1 MRSTRS
7 MFRFAAILLSG
18 VLIWSPV
25 QGQDSGSK
33 PVVALI
39 SELSGDASIGSSKRA
54 SAKARRFDT
63 LSASQTLEIKPAGR
77 VVLVL
82 VEGRRFELGAGAR
95 ATVEGSRLTAT
106 SGPIKE
112 LPSLPTL
119 PKLAALDNSGP
130 QGPPGA
136 VRLRGALIS
145 GLRPYHAVIA
155 TEPLTLHFQP
165 VDGASR
171 YAVEIENEAGRRV
184 FRGEVAAAELALPA
198 GTLEPGA
205 TYYWSVQTLDK
216 LGGAARGTS
225 QFTTLSAEALQ
236 RRDTFRQAL
245 ASEGGAASAALLA
258 EVDRRLALYHEA
270 LIGFR
275 AALVKNPDDPAIKQ
289 AIQWLEGLEKSP
301 QR

>member
-1 MRSTRS
+1 
-7 MFRFAAILLSG
+7 MFRFAAILLCG
-18 VLIWSPV
+18 VLNWSPV
-25 QGQDSGSK
+25 QGQGPGAK
-33 PVVALI
+33 AVAALI
-39 SELSGDASIGSSKRA
+39 SELSGEATIGSPDRA
-54 SAKARRFDT
+54 PVKASRFDT
-63 LSASQTLEIKPAGR
+63 MSVGQTLEMGPKAR
-77 VVLVL
+77 AVLVL
-82 VEGRRFELGAGAR
+82 VGGQRFELGAGAW
-95 ATVEGSRLTAT
+95 ATAAGDRLTAT

-119 PKLAALDNSGP
+119 PKLAALDTSRP

-136 VRLRGALIS
+136 VRLRGTLIS

-155 TEPLTLHFQP
+155 TEPLMLHFLP

-184 FRGEVAAAELALPA
+184 FRGEVASAELAVPA

-216 LGGAARGTS
+216 VGGAARGRS
-225 QFTTLSAEALQ
+225 QLTTLSAEEVR

-245 ASEGGAASAALLA
+245 ASEGGTTAAALLA
-258 EVDRRLALYHEA
+258 EVDRRLALYQEA
-270 LIGFR
+270 LNGFR
-275 AALVKNPDDPAIKQ
+275 AALLNSPNDPAIQQ
-289 AIQWLEGLEKSP
+289 AIRWLEDLEKSA